1 MFSSGFR
8 ERDLWPFKVGNRLTG
23 GGELADLLTNL
34 EVCICRVH
42 ISR

>member
-8 ERDLWPFKVGNRLTG
+8 MCDLCPFKVGNRLTG
-23 GGELADLLTNL
+23 GGELAELLTNL